1 MRNKGIAI
9 VLALATVLVVSGIG
23 TLIFTRTIREIRHGA
38 QDQGIVQTLM
48 LARGAAN
55 LGGSFLAT
63 RGRER
68 LERIVQQTASYT
80 DRWAYGSKASN
91 TGTEAPDP
99 ALVAQ
104 ALANVADRFQSDLDG
119 FLCGKNF
126 APDGLPAE
134 VRVRVYVTTSA
145 CGEPLPPKTH
155 LPPGR
160 FVEGAPR
167 TGTGSGA
174 SQTYALPFVMV
185 AEASLGQAR
194 RNIVLQGEYRFTIG
208 RSSFARYALFTNV
221 HTLPNGTEAE
231 VWFTDRTLFD
241 GPVHTNGHFRFYRR
255 PWFGGEVTSAGC
267 TNPGTASCQGQTVP
281 GAYFYGEGFVR
292 DRNMQPSAARPSYRN
307 RYGTHAPEFT
317 AGVDWN
323 ASFIPLPPNSQD
335 QRTAAQES
343 GLYFSDDI
351 RSLKLYRKCLLGETE
366 VACSEPL
373 DPGVRKL
380 QYIEV
385 TYCAQK
391 NRRGQCTQDTTE
403 VYRYGPDGL
412 LYQENNRGLFVPV
425 LRNGAPVRFNGVIYT
440 DGEVRSLS
448 GPERS
453 RDTDPATAP
462 PALAEFAQITV
473 AAQGDIRITGDLKY
487 EKPPCTGVPTREPD
501 STVTPA
507 VCDNLGVQ
515 NVLGVYSQGGSV
527 WIAREAPRDIHIH
540 GTLMSSWGVVGVE
553 DYDSIPE
560 KGSVY
565 LLGGIIEYYY
575 GAFGTFDPAT
585 GRNRTGYGRAFT
597 YDRRFLQG
605 LAPPFFPTTGQDRVT
620 SVSVFS
626 YGQRE
631 QVY

>member
-55 LGGSFLAT
+55 LGGSLLAT

-68 LERIVQQTASYT
+68 LERIVQQTASST
-80 DRWAYGSKASN
+80 DRWAYGGN

-99 ALVAQ
+99 VLVAQ

-167 TGTGSGA
+167 TGTGSGV

-221 HTLPNGTEAE
+221 HALPNGTG

-241 GPVHTNGHFRFYRR
+241 GPVHTNGHFRFYRS

-267 TNPGTASCQGQTVP
+267 LSPGSQSCQGQTVP

-307 RYGTHAPEFT
+307 PYGTHAPEFT

-373 DPGVRKL
+373 GPGALKL

-385 TYCAQK
+385 TYCK
-391 NRRGQCTQDTTE
+391 NQCNQTATE
-403 VYRYGPDGL
+403 VYRYGLDGL
-412 LYQENNRGLFVPV
+412 LYQKDNGGLFVPV
-425 LRNGAPVRFNGVIYT
+425 LRDGAPVRFNGVIYT

-453 RDTDPATAP
+453 RATDPATAP
-462 PALAEFAQITV
+462 RPSPSSPRSPWRPKGISASPGTSSTRSPPARAC
-473 AAQGDIRITGDLKY
+473 
-487 EKPPCTGVPTREPD
+487 PPGNPT
-501 STVTPA
+501 
-507 VCDNLGVQ
+507 
-515 NVLGVYSQGGSV
+515 
-527 WIAREAPRDIHIH
+527 AP
-540 GTLMSSWGVVGVE
+540 
-553 DYDSIPE
+553 
-560 KGSVY
+560 
-565 LLGGIIEYYY
+565 
-575 GAFGTFDPAT
+575 
-585 GRNRTGYGRAFT
+585 
-597 YDRRFLQG
+597 
-605 LAPPFFPTTGQDRVT
+605 
-620 SVSVFS
+620 
-626 YGQRE
+626 
-631 QVY
+631 

>member
-1 MRNKGIAI
+1 MKNKGIAI

-23 TLIFTRTIREIRHGA
+23 ALIFTRTIREIRHGA

-55 LGGSFLAT
+55 LGGSLLAT

-68 LERIVQQTASYT
+68 LERIVQQTASST
-80 DRWAYGSKASN
+80 DRWAYGGN

-99 ALVAQ
+99 VLVAQ
-104 ALANVADRFQSDLDG
+104 ALANVADRFKSDLDG

-134 VRVRVYVTTSA
+134 VRVRVYVASSA
-145 CGEPLPPKTH
+145 CGEPLPPKTR

-167 TGTGSGA
+167 TGTGSGV

-208 RSSFARYALFTNV
+208 RSSFARYALFTNLF
-221 HTLPNGTEAE
+221 TNI
-231 VWFTDRTLFD
+231 WFTDRTLFD
-241 GPVHTNGHFRFYRR
+241 GPVHTNGHFRFYRS

-267 TNPGTASCQGQTVP
+267 LSPGSQSCQGQTVP

-292 DRNMQPSAARPSYRN
+292 DRNMRPSAARPSYRN

-335 QRTAAQES
+335 QRTAAQKS
-343 GLYFSDDI
+343 GLYFGSSI
-351 RSLKLYRKCLLGETE
+351 TSLKLYRKCLLGETE

-373 DPGVRKL
+373 DPGVLKL

-385 TYCAQK
+385 TYCVK
-391 NRRGQCTQDTTE
+391 TNKGKCPTNE

-412 LYQENNRGLFVPV
+412 LYQKNNRGLFVPV

-473 AAQGDIRITGDLKY
+473 AAQRDIRITGDLKY

-501 STVTPA
+501 GTVTPA

-515 NVLGVYSQGGSV
+515 NVLGVYSQEGSV

-540 GTLMSSWGVVGVE
+540 GTLMSSRGVVGVE

-565 LLGGIIEYYY
+565 LLGGIIEYYS
-575 GAFGTFDPAT
+575 GVFGTLDSVT
-585 GRNRTGYGRAFT
+585 GRNGTGYGQAFT

>member
-23 TLIFTRTIREIRHGA
+23 ALIFTRTIREIRHGA

-55 LGGSFLAT
+55 LGGSLLAT

-68 LERIVQQTASYT
+68 LERIVQQTASST
-80 DRWAYGSKASN
+80 DRWAYGGN

-99 ALVAQ
+99 VLAAQ
-104 ALANVADRFQSDLDG
+104 GLANVADRFKSDLDG

-134 VRVRVYVTTSA
+134 VRVRVYVTASA
-145 CGEPLPPKTH
+145 CGEPLPPKTR

-167 TGTGSGA
+167 TGTGSGV

-221 HTLPNGTEAE
+221 HALPNGTG

-241 GPVHTNGHFRFYRR
+241 GPVHTNGHFRFYRS

-267 TNPGTASCQGQTVP
+267 LSPGSQSCQGQTVP

-307 RYGTHAPEFT
+307 RSGTHAPEFT

-343 GLYFSDDI
+343 GLYFGSSI
-351 RSLKLYRKCLLGETE
+351 TSLKLYRKCLLGETE

-373 DPGVRKL
+373 DPGVLKL

-385 TYCAQK
+385 TYCVK
-391 NRRGQCTQDTTE
+391 TNKGKCTQDTTE

-412 LYQENNRGLFVPV
+412 LYQEDNRGLFVPV

-440 DGEVRSLS
+440 DGGVQSLS
-448 GPERS
+448 GPGRS
-453 RDTDPATAP
+453 QATDPATAP

-487 EKPPCTGVPTREPD
+487 EKPPCMGVPTREPD
-501 STVTPA
+501 GTVTPA

-515 NVLGVYSQGGSV
+515 NVLGVYSQEGNV
-527 WIAREAPRDIHIH
+527 WIASEAPRDIHIH
-540 GTLMSSWGVVGVE
+540 GTLMSSGGVVGVE
-553 DYDSIPE
+553 GYDSIPE

-585 GRNRTGYGRAFT
+585 GRNKTGYGRAFT

>member
-23 TLIFTRTIREIRHGA
+23 ALIFTRTIREIRHGA

-55 LGGSFLAT
+55 LGGSLLAT

-68 LERIVQQTASYT
+68 LERIVQQTASST
-80 DRWAYGSKASN
+80 DRWAYGGN

-99 ALVAQ
+99 VLVAQ

-134 VRVRVYVTTSA
+134 VRVRVYVASSA
-145 CGEPLPPKTH
+145 CGEPLPPKTR

-167 TGTGSGA
+167 TGTGSGV

-208 RSSFARYALFTNV
+208 RSSFARYALFTNLF
-221 HTLPNGTEAE
+221 TNI
-231 VWFTDRTLFD
+231 WFTDRTLFD
-241 GPVHTNGHFRFYRR
+241 GPVHTNGHFRFYRSA
-255 PWFGGEVTSAGC
+255 WFGGEVTSAGC
-267 TNPGTASCQGQTVP
+267 LFPESQSCQGQTVP

-292 DRNMQPSAARPSYRN
+292 DRNMRPSAARPSYRN
-307 RYGTHAPEFT
+307 PYGTHAPEFT

-343 GLYFSDDI
+343 GLYFGSSI
-351 RSLKLYRKCLLGETE
+351 TSLKLYRKCLLGETE

-373 DPGVRKL
+373 DPGVLKL

-385 TYCAQK
+385 TYCVK
-391 NRRGQCTQDTTE
+391 TNKGKCPTNE

-473 AAQGDIRITGDLKY
+473 AAQGNIRITGDLKY

-501 STVTPA
+501 GTVTPA

-515 NVLGVYSQGGSV
+515 NVLGVYSQEGSV

-540 GTLMSSWGVVGVE
+540 GTLMSSRGVVGVE
-553 DYDSIPE
+553 DYNSIPE

-565 LLGGIIEYYY
+565 LLGGIIEYYS
-575 GAFGTFDPAT
+575 GVFGTLDSVT
-585 GRNRTGYGRAFT
+585 GRNGTGYGQAFT

>member
-1 MRNKGIAI
+1 MKNKGIAI

-23 TLIFTRTIREIRHGA
+23 ALIFTRTIREIRHGA

-48 LARGAAN
+48 LAQGAAN
-55 LGGSFLAT
+55 LGGSLLAT
-63 RGRER
+63 RGREK
-68 LERIVQQTASYT
+68 LERIVQQTASST
-80 DRWAYGSKASN
+80 DRWAYGGN

-99 ALVAQ
+99 VLVAQ
-104 ALANVADRFQSDLDG
+104 ALANVADRFKSDLDG

-134 VRVRVYVTTSA
+134 VRVRVYVASSA
-145 CGEPLPPKTH
+145 CGEPLPPKTR

-167 TGTGSGA
+167 TGTGSGV

-208 RSSFARYALFTNV
+208 RSSFARYALFTNLF
-221 HTLPNGTEAE
+221 TNI
-231 VWFTDRTLFD
+231 WFTDRTLFD
-241 GPVHTNGHFRFYRR
+241 GPVHTNGHFRFYRS

-267 TNPGTASCQGQTVP
+267 LSPGSQSCQGQTVP

-292 DRNMQPSAARPSYRN
+292 DRNMRPSAARPSYRN

-343 GLYFSDDI
+343 GLYFGSSI
-351 RSLKLYRKCLLGETE
+351 TSLKLYRKCLLGETE

-373 DPGVRKL
+373 DPGVLKL

-385 TYCAQK
+385 TYCVK
-391 NRRGQCTQDTTE
+391 TNKGKCPTNE

-412 LYQENNRGLFVPV
+412 LYQKNNRGLFVPV

-448 GPERS
+448 GPKRS

-473 AAQGDIRITGDLKY
+473 AAQRDIRITGDLKY

-501 STVTPA
+501 GTVTPA

-515 NVLGVYSQGGSV
+515 NVLGVYSQEGSV

-540 GTLMSSWGVVGVE
+540 GTLMSSRGVVGVE
-553 DYDSIPE
+553 DYDRIPE

-565 LLGGIIEYYY
+565 LLGGIIEYYS
-575 GAFGTFDPAT
+575 GVFGTLDSVT
-585 GRNRTGYGRAFT
+585 GRNGTGYGQAFT

>member
-23 TLIFTRTIREIRHGA
+23 ALIFTRTIREIRHGA

-55 LGGSFLAT
+55 LGGSLLAT

-68 LERIVQQTASYT
+68 LERIVQQTASST
-80 DRWAYGSKASN
+80 DRWAYGGN

-99 ALVAQ
+99 VLVAQ
-104 ALANVADRFQSDLDG
+104 ALANVADRFKSDLDG

-134 VRVRVYVTTSA
+134 VRVRVYVASSA
-145 CGEPLPPKTH
+145 CGEPLPPKTR

-167 TGTGSGA
+167 TGTGSGV

-208 RSSFARYALFTNV
+208 RSSFARYALFTNLF
-221 HTLPNGTEAE
+221 TNI
-231 VWFTDRTLFD
+231 WFTDRTLFD
-241 GPVHTNGHFRFYRR
+241 GPVHTNGHFRFYRS

-267 TNPGTASCQGQTVP
+267 LSPGSQSCQGQTVP

-292 DRNMQPSAARPSYRN
+292 DRNMRPSAARPSYRN

-343 GLYFSDDI
+343 GLYFGSSI
-351 RSLKLYRKCLLGETE
+351 TSLKLYRKCLLGETE

-373 DPGVRKL
+373 DPGVLKL

-385 TYCAQK
+385 TYCVK
-391 NRRGQCTQDTTE
+391 TNKGKCPTNE

-473 AAQGDIRITGDLKY
+473 AAQRDIRITGDLKY

-501 STVTPA
+501 GTVTPA

-515 NVLGVYSQGGSV
+515 NVLGVYSQEGSV

-540 GTLMSSWGVVGVE
+540 GTLMSSGGVVGVE
-553 DYDSIPE
+553 GHDSIPE

-565 LLGGIIEYYY
+565 LLGGIIEYYS
-575 GAFGTFDPAT
+575 GVFGTLDSVT
-585 GRNRTGYGRAFT
+585 GRNGTGYGQAFT

>member
-1 MRNKGIAI
+1 
-9 VLALATVLVVSGIG
+9 
-23 TLIFTRTIREIRHGA
+23 
-38 QDQGIVQTLM
+38 
-48 LARGAAN
+48 
-55 LGGSFLAT
+55 
-63 RGRER
+63 
-68 LERIVQQTASYT
+68 
-80 DRWAYGSKASN
+80 
-91 TGTEAPDP
+91 
-99 ALVAQ
+99 
-104 ALANVADRFQSDLDG
+104 
-119 FLCGKNF
+119 
-126 APDGLPAE
+126 
-134 VRVRVYVTTSA
+134 
-145 CGEPLPPKTH
+145 
-155 LPPGR
+155 
-160 FVEGAPR
+160 
-167 TGTGSGA
+167 
-174 SQTYALPFVMV
+174 MV

-221 HTLPNGTEAE
+221 HALPNGTG

-241 GPVHTNGHFRFYRR
+241 GPVHTNGHFRFYRS

-267 TNPGTASCQGQTVP
+267 LSPGSQSCQGQTVP

-307 RYGTHAPEFT
+307 PYGTHAPEFT

-373 DPGVRKL
+373 GPGALKL

-385 TYCAQK
+385 TYCK
-391 NRRGQCTQDTTE
+391 NQCNQTATE
-403 VYRYGPDGL
+403 VYRYGLDGL
-412 LYQENNRGLFVPV
+412 LYQKDNGGLFVPV
-425 LRNGAPVRFNGVIYT
+425 LRDGAPVRFNGVIYT

-453 RDTDPATAP
+453 RATDPATAP
-462 PALAEFAQITV
+462 RPSPSSPRSPWRPKGISASPGTSS
-473 AAQGDIRITGDLKY
+473 
-487 EKPPCTGVPTREPD
+487 TRSPLHGRAHPGTRRHRDPRRLRQPRGPER
-501 STVTPA
+501 A
-507 VCDNLGVQ
+507 RRVQ
-515 NVLGVYSQGGSV
+515 PRGERVDRPRG
-527 WIAREAPRDIHIH
+527 PRDIHIH
-540 GTLMSSWGVVGVE
+540 GTLMSSRGVVGVE
-553 DYDSIPE
+553 DYNSIPE

>member
-55 LGGSFLAT
+55 LGGSLLAT

-68 LERIVQQTASYT
+68 LERIVQQTASST
-80 DRWAYGSKASN
+80 DRWAYGGN

-99 ALVAQ
+99 VLVAQ

-167 TGTGSGA
+167 TGTGSGV

-194 RNIVLQGEYRFTIG
+194 RNIVLQGEYCFTIG

-221 HTLPNGTEAE
+221 HALPNGTG

-241 GPVHTNGHFRFYRR
+241 GPVHTNGHFRFYRS

-267 TNPGTASCQGQTVP
+267 LSPGSQSCQGQTVP

-307 RYGTHAPEFT
+307 PYGTHAPEFT

-373 DPGVRKL
+373 GPGALKL

-385 TYCAQK
+385 TYCK
-391 NRRGQCTQDTTE
+391 NQCNQTATE
-403 VYRYGPDGL
+403 VYRYGLDGL
-412 LYQENNRGLFVPV
+412 LYQKDNGGLFVPV
-425 LRNGAPVRFNGVIYT
+425 LRDGAPVRFNGVIYT

-453 RDTDPATAP
+453 RATDPATAP
-462 PALAEFAQITV
+462 GPRRVRPDHRGGPRGYPHHRGPQVREA
-473 AAQGDIRITGDLKY
+473 
-487 EKPPCTGVPTREPD
+487 PCTGVPTREPD
-501 STVTPA
+501 GTVTPA

-515 NVLGVYSQGGSV
+515 NVLGVYSQEGSV
-527 WIAREAPRDIHIH
+527 DRPRGPPGHPHPRDAHEFQGRCGRGGLQQYSGEGERLPSGRH
-540 GTLMSSWGVVGVE
+540 HRV
-553 DYDSIPE
+553 
-560 KGSVY
+560 
-565 LLGGIIEYYY
+565 LL
-575 GAFGTFDPAT
+575 
-585 GRNRTGYGRAFT
+585 RCLRH
-597 YDRRFLQG
+597 L
-605 LAPPFFPTTGQDRVT
+605 
-620 SVSVFS
+620 
-626 YGQRE
+626 
-631 QVY
+631 

>member
-23 TLIFTRTIREIRHGA
+23 ALIFTRTIREIRHGA

-55 LGGSFLAT
+55 LGGSLLAT

-68 LERIVQQTASYT
+68 LERIVQQTASST
-80 DRWAYGSKASN
+80 DRWAYGGN

-99 ALVAQ
+99 VLVAQ
-104 ALANVADRFQSDLDG
+104 ALANVADRFKSDLDG

-134 VRVRVYVTTSA
+134 VRVRVYVASSA
-145 CGEPLPPKTH
+145 CGEPLPPKTR

-167 TGTGSGA
+167 TGTGSGV

-208 RSSFARYALFTNV
+208 RSSFARYALFTNLF
-221 HTLPNGTEAE
+221 TNI
-231 VWFTDRTLFD
+231 WFTDRTLFD
-241 GPVHTNGHFRFYRR
+241 GPVHTNGHFRFYRS

-267 TNPGTASCQGQTVP
+267 LSPGSQSCQGQTVP

-292 DRNMQPSAARPSYRN
+292 DRNMRPSAARPSYRN
-307 RYGTHAPEFT
+307 PYGTHAPEFT

-335 QRTAAQES
+335 QRTAAQKS
-343 GLYFSDDI
+343 GLYFGSSI
-351 RSLKLYRKCLLGETE
+351 TSLKLYRKCLLGETE

-373 DPGVRKL
+373 DPGVLKL

-385 TYCAQK
+385 TYCVK
-391 NRRGQCTQDTTE
+391 TNKGKCPTNE

-473 AAQGDIRITGDLKY
+473 AAQRDIRITGDLKY

-501 STVTPA
+501 GTVTPA

-515 NVLGVYSQGGSV
+515 NVLGVYSQEGSV

-540 GTLMSSWGVVGVE
+540 GTLMSSRGVVGVE

-565 LLGGIIEYYY
+565 LLGGIIEYYS
-575 GAFGTFDPAT
+575 GAFSTVDPET
-585 GRNRTGYGRAFT
+585 GRNSTGYGQAFT

>member
-1 MRNKGIAI
+1 MKNKGIAI

-23 TLIFTRTIREIRHGA
+23 ALIFTRTIREIRHGA

-55 LGGSFLAT
+55 LGGSLLAT
-63 RGRER
+63 QGREK
-68 LERIVQQTASYT
+68 LERIVQQTASST
-80 DRWAYGSKASN
+80 DRWAYGGN

-99 ALVAQ
+99 VLVAQ
-104 ALANVADRFQSDLDG
+104 ALANVADRFKSDLDG

-134 VRVRVYVTTSA
+134 VRVRVYVASSA
-145 CGEPLPPKTH
+145 CGEPLPPKTR

-167 TGTGSGA
+167 TGTGSGV

-208 RSSFARYALFTNV
+208 RSSFARYALFTNLF
-221 HTLPNGTEAE
+221 TNI
-231 VWFTDRTLFD
+231 WFTDRTLFD
-241 GPVHTNGHFRFYRR
+241 GPVHTNGHFRFYRSA
-255 PWFGGEVTSAGC
+255 WFGGEVTSAGC
-267 TNPGTASCQGQTVP
+267 LFPGSQSCQGQTVP

-292 DRNMQPSAARPSYRN
+292 DRNMRPSAARPSYRN

-373 DPGVRKL
+373 DPGVLKL

-385 TYCAQK
+385 TYCVK
-391 NRRGQCTQDTTE
+391 TNKGKCPTNE

-412 LYQENNRGLFVPV
+412 LYQKNNRGLFVPV

-448 GPERS
+448 GPKRS

-473 AAQGDIRITGDLKY
+473 AAQRDIRITGDLKY

-501 STVTPA
+501 GTVTPA

-515 NVLGVYSQGGSV
+515 NVLGVYSQEGSV

-540 GTLMSSWGVVGVE
+540 GTLMSSRGVVGVE

-565 LLGGIIEYYY
+565 LLGGIIEYYS
-575 GAFGTFDPAT
+575 GVFGTLDSVT
-585 GRNRTGYGRAFT
+585 GRNGTGYGQAFT

>member
-1 MRNKGIAI
+1 MKNKGIAI

-23 TLIFTRTIREIRHGA
+23 ALIFTRTIREIRHGA

-55 LGGSFLAT
+55 LGGSLLAT

-68 LERIVQQTASYT
+68 LERIVQQTASST
-80 DRWAYGSKASN
+80 DRWAYGGN

-99 ALVAQ
+99 VLVAQ
-104 ALANVADRFQSDLDG
+104 ALANVADRFKSDLDG

-134 VRVRVYVTTSA
+134 VRVRVYVASSA
-145 CGEPLPPKTH
+145 CGEPLPPKTR

-167 TGTGSGA
+167 TGTGSGV

-208 RSSFARYALFTNV
+208 RSSFARYALFTNLF
-221 HTLPNGTEAE
+221 TNI
-231 VWFTDRTLFD
+231 WFTDRTLFD
-241 GPVHTNGHFRFYRR
+241 GPVHTNGHFRFYRSA
-255 PWFGGEVTSAGC
+255 WFGGEVTSAGC
-267 TNPGTASCQGQTVP
+267 LSPGSQSCQGQTVP

-292 DRNMQPSAARPSYRN
+292 DRNMRPSAARPSYRN

-373 DPGVRKL
+373 DPGVLKL

-385 TYCAQK
+385 TYCVK
-391 NRRGQCTQDTTE
+391 TNKGKCPTNE

-448 GPERS
+448 GPKRS

-473 AAQGDIRITGDLKY
+473 AAQGNIRITGDLKY

-501 STVTPA
+501 GTVTPA

-515 NVLGVYSQGGSV
+515 NVLGVYSQEGSV

-540 GTLMSSWGVVGVE
+540 GTLMSSRGVVGVE

-565 LLGGIIEYYY
+565 LLGGIIEYYS
-575 GAFGTFDPAT
+575 GFFGTLDSVT
-585 GRNRTGYGRAFT
+585 GRNGTGYGQAFT

>member
-1 MRNKGIAI
+1 MKNKGIAI

-23 TLIFTRTIREIRHGA
+23 ALIFTRTIREIRHGA

-55 LGGSFLAT
+55 LGGSLLAT

-68 LERIVQQTASYT
+68 LERIVQQTASST
-80 DRWAYGSKASN
+80 DRWAYGGN

-99 ALVAQ
+99 VLVAQ
-104 ALANVADRFQSDLDG
+104 ALANVADRFKSDLDG

-134 VRVRVYVTTSA
+134 VRVRVYVASSA
-145 CGEPLPPKTH
+145 CGEPLPPKTR

-167 TGTGSGA
+167 TGTGSGV

-208 RSSFARYALFTNV
+208 RSSFARYALFTNLF
-221 HTLPNGTEAE
+221 TNI
-231 VWFTDRTLFD
+231 WFTDRTLFD
-241 GPVHTNGHFRFYRR
+241 GPVHTNGHFRFYRS

-267 TNPGTASCQGQTVP
+267 LSPGSQSCQGQTVP

-292 DRNMQPSAARPSYRN
+292 DRNMRPSAARPSYRN

-335 QRTAAQES
+335 QRTAAQKS
-343 GLYFSDDI
+343 GLYFGSSI
-351 RSLKLYRKCLLGETE
+351 TSLKLYRKCLLGETE

-373 DPGVRKL
+373 DPGVLKL

-385 TYCAQK
+385 TYCVK
-391 NRRGQCTQDTTE
+391 TNKGKCPTNE

-448 GPERS
+448 GPKRS

-473 AAQGDIRITGDLKY
+473 AAQRDIRITGDLKY

-501 STVTPA
+501 GTVTPA

-515 NVLGVYSQGGSV
+515 NVLGVYSQEGSV

-540 GTLMSSWGVVGVE
+540 GTLMSSRGVVGVE

-565 LLGGIIEYYY
+565 LLGGIIEYYS
-575 GAFGTFDPAT
+575 GVFGTLGSVT
-585 GRNRTGYGRAFT
+585 GRRTGYGQAFT